1 MANPTDIYIKK
12 IPDHIKKIEKEK
24 ERLQA
29 EVNKLRDEVFALSA
43 QTHAA
48 MNIVAKADQIML
60 DAVSWYDN
68 YQGTID
74 HCAWIEAARDHVK
87 FYKDNRTV

>member
-1 MANPTDIYIKK
+1 MD
-12 IPDHIKKIEKEK
+12 EL
-24 ERLQA
+24 ERLKKENRRLDQ
-29 EVNKLRDEVFALSA
+29 ENREMSA
-43 QTHAA
+43 KTHAA

-74 HCAWIEAARDHVK
+74 HCPWIEAAREHVK
-87 FYKDNRTV
+87 FYNEEREVG